1 MFSIWTQPRALMEI
15 WTILF
20 PILLTDIVNPVLFAF
35 MVFAASSGRPVL
47 VSSSMLLGHTL
58 AYFGAGIVLALFM
71 ESITDFFANPRR
83 IDFIIELILGVAL
96 LWVALGTRKSTGKR
110 PEEAMP
116 EFTPL
121 SAFGFGAVVNFI
133 GIPFAVPYFAA
144 IDQVIKA
151 DFSNIQAAI
160 MLLSYNLA
168 YAVPFMLVP
177 VLSALMGKR
186 ARPILEKINRN
197 LDKVSGVLMPL
208 LLGLVGLALLAD
220 AIFYFVKGSP
230 LF

>member
-1 MFSIWTQPRALMEI
+1 MEI
-15 WTILF
+15 WTVLF
-20 PILLTDIVNPVLFAF
+20 PILLTDVINPVLFAF
-35 MVFAASSGRPVL
+35 MVFAAASDRPVL
-47 VSSSMLLGHTL
+47 VSSSMLLGHTM

-71 ESITDFFANPRR
+71 EAITEFFATPRR
-83 IDFIIELILGVAL
+83 IDFIIELILGLAL
-96 LWVALGTRKSTGKR
+96 LWVAFGTRKSTGKR

-116 EFTPL
+116 QFTVV

-144 IDQVIKA
+144 IDQIIKS
-151 DFSNIQAAI
+151 DFSTTQAVL
-160 MLLSYNLA
+160 MLLFYNLV
-168 YAVPFMLVP
+168 YALPFALVP
-177 VLSALMGKR
+177 VLSAVMGEK
-186 ARPILEKINRN
+186 ARPILQRINQG

-220 AIFYFVKGSP
+220 AINYFMTGSP